1 MKRVLLALTMAL
13 ASFSALAAGPVTF
26 CTGGPGGAYEAL
38 GSLVGGSIAK
48 KLSVELEVINTGGSI
63 ENAELLKDGDCV
75 LAVMQ
80 ADAVA
85 GRGLPRDISV
95 TDAHKEAIF
104 WIHGKEGVA
113 NFTYLTKKENVDR
126 AIAYVVGSGA
136 EVTVKNFATI
146 DTDYAAVKT
155 VEFDDWAEA
164 ASAASQGY
172 TMRAGVRIP
181 VAGML
186 YVGRPGFISPD
197 ITEDYADALSIGEI
211 DESSFGKVKDSN
223 DNPLYFT
230 CELSSKGDSGIKVDT
245 WGKPDTYCVR
255 AQVVYNNAYHSKL
268 DPKEA
273 RVVKRAVMKGIDSN
287 LKTLR

>member
-1 MKRVLLALTMAL
+1 MKRFM
-13 ASFSALAAGPVTF
+13 SALAMLLVSWSAFAVEPITF
-26 CTGGPGGAYEAL
+26 CTGGEGGAYEAL
-38 GSLVGGSIAK
+38 GNLVGGSIAK
-48 KLSVELEVINTGGSI
+48 KLSVELYVINTGGSI
-63 ENAELLKDGDCV
+63 ENAELLKDGDCI

-80 ADAVA
+80 ADAVV

-113 NFTYLTKKENVDR
+113 NFTQLTKKENVSK
-126 AIAYVVGSGA
+126 AIAYVTGSGA
-136 EVTVKNFATI
+136 EITVKNFSAI
-146 DTDYAAVKT
+146 DTDYASVKT
-155 VEFDDWAEA
+155 IEFDDWAEA
-164 ASAASQGY
+164 ASATAQGY

-197 ITEDYADALSIGEI
+197 ITEDYADSLSIGEI
-211 DESSFGKVKDSN
+211 DENSFGKVKDSN

-230 CELSSKGDSGIKVDT
+230 CELSPKGDSGIKADT
-245 WGKPDTYCVR
+245 WGSPDTYCVR
-255 AQVVYNNAYHSKL
+255 AQVVYNNSYHSNL
-268 DPKEA
+268 PPKEA